1 MQYKDYYKTLG
12 VDKKATEKE
21 IQKAYKNLAKK
32 YHPDINKAKDSEA
45 KFKEINEAYEVV
57 GDKEKRN
64 RYDTLGANWDQNAGN
79 YSYQDMGDIGGN
91 KFYGSDFSD
100 FFEVFFGQKSNAGS
114 ANPFGNM
121 FSGMGGAQQQ
131 QQQKQQ
137 RRKPAEPHRH
147 QEHTE
152 THHTPREVEVEV
164 SLNEIFEGGKRQ
176 VTIGD
181 KKLEVSIP
189 KGIENGKKIRVKDGN
204 NSDIHLKIKIKEH
217 DLFKLEGKNIVYEA
231 PITDY
236 DVIFGKEVN
245 VPTLSGGSVNLKI
258 PAGTQ
263 GGKRL
268 RLKNLGLPTMK
279 TEEKGDMYVKVK
291 IMIPQNL
298 TDKEKSL
305 YEELKALRA
314 GKDNLS

>member
-12 VDKKATEKE
+12 VDKKASEKE
-21 IQKAYKNLAKK
+21 IQKAYKTLAKK
-32 YHPDINKAKDSEA
+32 CHPDVNKSKDSEA
-45 KFKEINEAYEVV
+45 KFKEINEAYEVL

-64 RYDTLGANWDQNAGN
+64 RYDTLGANWEQNAGN

-100 FFEVFFGQKSNAGS
+100 FFEVFFGQKSNAGEQ
-114 ANPFGNM
+114 NPFGNM
-121 FSGMGGAQQQ
+121 FSGMGG
-131 QQQKQQ
+131 QKQQ
-137 RRKPAEPHRH
+137 RRRPTTEQPRH
-147 QEHTE
+147 QET
-152 THHTPREVEVEV
+152 THHVPREVEVEV
-164 SLNEIFEGGKRQ
+164 SLSEIYEGGKRQ
-176 VTIGD
+176 ITIGD

-189 KGIENGKKIRVKDGN
+189 KGIENGKKIRIKDAN
-204 NSDIHLKIKIKEH
+204 NNDIHLKIKIKEN
-217 DLFKLEGKNIVYEA
+217 DIFKLEGKNIIYEA
-231 PITDY
+231 PISDY
-236 DVIFGKEVN
+236 DVIFGKEVL
-245 VPTLSGGSVNLKI
+245 VPTISGGSINLKI

-279 TEEKGDMYVKVK
+279 TDEKGDMYVKVK

-305 YEELKALRA
+305 YEELKALRV
-314 GKDNLS
+314 GKDNFN